1 MALAINAHRL
11 LVITQRGQRLLTS
24 TPPTSAETW
33 QVCNETSE
41 DTLTMIKSK
50 RYFWAAVCADGGLL
64 VCGQPHKFMDFLFRR
79 TIPVQK
85 MPRAVFG
92 DAPAV
97 SVACGAFHALVL
109 TADGRVFAWGANY
122 KGQLGLNVQRSL
134 ATPQE
139 VFGQAQVVSSIA
151 AGDLHSIA
159 ITRGGAVFAWG
170 NGDHGQ
176 LGLGEHAE
184 VSNHHKIVSPTV
196 VPGVVGAVFAAA
208 GRQTSMVVDLDG
220 KVWSTGNNMYG
231 QLGLG
236 DRVRRTCFGLIAE
249 PEAFCTQKIST
260 LDCADDHT
268 AAVTTGGDVWTW
280 GSNNS
285 GCLGHHEKKSSLVPT
300 LVPPGCFGPDVCIA
314 SVFCGDECTAA
325 VSTRG
330 DFFLWGSKRR
340 HVLGHRHRQE
350 LGSVGGASKKRA
362 SMPTQILMH
371 GPVGRGARLALEHE
385 LAFAMV
391 MHARLGR
398 ASVFFELHSELLHK
412 ILEACRDVVGVGF
425 DV

>member
-33 QVCNETSE
+33 QVCDETNE

-79 TIPVQK
+79 NIPVQK

-92 DAPAV
+92 DMPAV

-122 KGQLGLNVQRSL
+122 KGQLGLGVQRSL

-139 VFGQAQVVSSIA
+139 VFGKAEVVSSIA

-159 ITRGGAVFAWG
+159 ITRGGAVFVWG

-176 LGLGEHAE
+176 LGLGDHAE
-184 VSNHHKIVSPTV
+184 LINHNKIASPTLV
-196 VPGVVGAVFAAA
+196 LGMVDAVFAAA
-208 GRQTSMVVDLDG
+208 GRQSSMLVDLGG

-231 QLGLG
+231 QLGHG
-236 DRVRRTCFGLIAE
+236 DRVRRTCFAVISQ
-249 PEAFCTQKIST
+249 PDSFCLQKITS

-280 GSNNS
+280 GSNNT
-285 GCLGHHEKKSSLVPT
+285 GCLGHHGKNSSLVPT
-300 LVPPGCFGPDVCIA
+300 QVAPECFGKEVCIA

-330 DFFLWGSKRR
+330 DFFLWGAKRR

-350 LGSVGGASKKRA
+350 LGSVGGMWKQRA
-362 SMPTQILMH
+362 SMPTQIFMH
-371 GPVGRGARLALEHE
+371 GPVGRGARLALQHE

-391 MHARLGR
+391 VHARLGR
-398 ASVFFELHSELLHK
+398 GSAFFELHAELLQK
-412 ILEACRDVVGVGF
+412 ILEMCRDLFVVKM
-425 DV
+425 